1 MMGHLVGFLPAHVGD
16 PNGVPGSFGFCRRLG
31 SDARARST
39 LSLSLPLTNIPS
51 PNLATL
57 KKLKKQHKVN
67 LPGRRLSSLRL
78 LKSQKARNQSAVYKL
93 RTMEYPTQ

>member
-1 MMGHLVGFLPAHVGD
+1 MEFLVHLAFA
-16 PNGVPGSFGFCRRLG
+16 GVWEVTPELE
-31 SDARARST
+31 A

-67 LPGRRLSSLRL
+67 LPGRRLSSLHL